1 MGAAERKMRVL
12 LLCASRIPSVILCGG
27 AQLRDLDA
35 RGLLEFRER
44 TEKDVTAD
52 DLRWA
57 DIAVLS
63 RLDSLLGREC
73 AKRMRKAGKTLV
85 YMLDDDLLHVPA
97 SCQSA
102 RHYAQKVVQRNIRN
116 TMARCDA
123 LLSPSPEI
131 LARYARAGQQQLLV
145 EEPALFFT
153 PPVPKPEGVP
163 VRIGVAATPDRQAD
177 IEGVLAGALKR
188 VHAACGERVVFEFFG
203 AAPSFASAI
212 GATAL
217 PFQPDYES
225 YLHTLHARQWDI
237 ALAPMPDTPFHRCKH
252 YIKFVEYASAGAAGV
267 FSAVPP
273 YTRLAM
279 DKGIGVWCENSEDAW
294 YAAVMALIADQEKR
308 ESIRRAASDYAQA
321 HCTIAAASGALF
333 EALQALKRSD
343 QADHTRY
350 PLGPLKIASE
360 ALRLCVA
367 LRTHGADAPRAAWR
381 KIRQGK

>member
-1 MGAAERKMRVL
+1 MGAAKRKMRVL

-35 RGLLEFRER
+35 RGLLDLRER
-44 TEKDVTAD
+44 TEKNVTSD

-57 DIAVLS
+57 DVAVLS

-85 YMLDDDLLHVPA
+85 YMLDDDLLHVPEN
-97 SCQSA
+97 CQSA
-102 RHYAQKVVQRNIRN
+102 RHYAQKVVQRNIQS
-116 TMARCDA
+116 TLACCDA

-131 LARYARAGQQQLLV
+131 LTRYAQAGQQRLLV

-153 PPVPKPEGVP
+153 PPIPKQEGAI

-188 VHAACGERVVFEFFG
+188 VHAACGERVAFEFFG
-203 AAPSFASAI
+203 AAPSFAPAI

-225 YLHTLHARQWDI
+225 YLRTLHARQWDI

-273 YTRLAM
+273 YTRLDM
-279 DKGIGVWCENSEDAW
+279 EEDIGVFCENSEDAW
-294 YAAVMALIADQEKR
+294 YEAVMALISDREKR
-308 ESIRRAASDYAQA
+308 EGIRRAASDYAQA
-321 HCTIAAASGALF
+321 HCSLAAASDALF
-333 EALQALKRSD
+333 AQLQALKRGD
-343 QADHTRY
+343 GTDHTRY